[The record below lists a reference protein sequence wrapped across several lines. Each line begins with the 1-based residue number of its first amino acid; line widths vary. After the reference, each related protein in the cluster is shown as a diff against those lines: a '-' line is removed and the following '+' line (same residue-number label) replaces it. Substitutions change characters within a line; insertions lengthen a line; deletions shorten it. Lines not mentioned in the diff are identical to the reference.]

1 MVSTGIHVFMKTIEI
16 LSMVCLTIEDFI
28 ELSWWGV
35 HHKIC
40 HDADLG
46 IRKTSL
52 YCFCIQFL
60 LDKINFLFLAAPAVK
75 NELPESLFISAAS
88 STGLSSMSVRGIM
101 TCQQGEVKRRL
112 VTISCRVGSSVRA
125 DRQMAHGACNP

>member
-1 MVSTGIHVFMKTIEI
+1 
-16 LSMVCLTIEDFI
+16 MVCLTIEDFI

-52 YCFCIQFL
+52 YCFCIKFL
-60 LDKINFLFLAAPAVK
+60 LDKIHFLFLAAPAVK
-75 NELPESLFISAAS
+75 NNDIFLNHCLYLLQAS
-88 STGLSSMSVRGIM
+88 SSVQFVRNARVSVLCLS
-101 TCQQGEVKRRL
+101 GE
-112 VTISCRVGSSVRA
+112 S
-125 DRQMAHGACNP
+125 